1 MIGFRGVLSFFE
13 ARALAR
19 FIALNA
25 WRTRSRNSAWSTN
38 TRSTPFLKTQAIFS
52 PVQETALYT
61 AFWRHCETTLQQD
74 VGGDPQPRERGAR
87 GAGGQAPLITDQLA
101 GRLVEAF
108 LPEATQ
114 AKLRSDATFNVARNL
129 LACRTKFIDDLLVD
143 WYAQL
148 RARSSAQAVPAQVLQ
163 N

>member
-1 MIGFRGVLSFFE
+1 M
-13 ARALAR
+13 
-19 FIALNA
+19 
-25 WRTRSRNSAWSTN
+25 
-38 TRSTPFLKTQAIFS
+38 
-52 PVQETALYT
+52 QETALYT

-74 VGGDPQPRERGAR
+74 AGGVPQPRERGAR

-148 RARSSAQAVPAQVLQ
+148 KARSSAQAVPAQVLQ